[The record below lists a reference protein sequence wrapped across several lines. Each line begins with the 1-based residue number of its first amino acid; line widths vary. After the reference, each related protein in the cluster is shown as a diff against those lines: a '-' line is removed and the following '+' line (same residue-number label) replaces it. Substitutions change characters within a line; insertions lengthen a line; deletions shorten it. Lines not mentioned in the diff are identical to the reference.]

1 MSNKRKCKMCGW
13 EWTIRK
19 AKEPAACPAC
29 KSYKWNKG
37 KSNATVNNNK
47 EQ

>member
-37 KSNATVNNNK
+37 KTNA
-47 EQ
+47 